1 MKMNLPANAY
11 ILPNAYAYEDYA
23 YEQQEIK
30 AALFNAEFEEQI
42 KNLTQDAWSFAA
54 VISYLADMDSL
65 KDNPLNKLLFGIYFG
80 ENNNAIRKLLIKAT
94 NELAKHNAKLEKL

>member
-1 MKMNLPANAY
+1 MNLPANAY
-11 ILPNAYAYEDYA
+11 TLPNSYVCEDYWFKQ
-23 YEQQEIK
+23 EEIK
-30 AALFNAEFEEQI
+30 SALFDAAFQEQI
-42 KNLTQDAWSFAA
+42 FNLTQNAWSFAA

-80 ENNNAIRKLLIKAT
+80 ENNNAIRELLTKAT